1 MNRVTPVL
9 VTSILAVG
17 LTACSDGGTPPTTV
31 TESVTATTTHTV
43 TTTTTPTPTTPT
55 PAPAPEPNTAT
66 ASAPPAPATQAAA
79 TQAAA
84 EPYVTE
90 CLPGTPGPA
99 LWSDGTTRYSEYCYQ
114 QLGGAGVN
122 QAESSGYAQQ
132 SEPPAPTFVP
142 DSADGY
148 GPGQELPP
156 LCVRFPDTYGPC

>member
-1 MNRVTPVL
+1 MKRATPIL
-9 VTSILAVG
+9 ATSILALG
-17 LTACSDGGTPPTTV
+17 LVACGDGGTSPTTV

-55 PAPAPEPNTAT
+55 PEPNTTT
-66 ASAPPAPATQAAA
+66 AAAPPAPT

-99 LWSDGTTRYSEYCYQ
+99 LWSDGTTRYSDYCYQ
-114 QLGGAGVN
+114 QLGGAEVN
-122 QAESSGYAQQ
+122 QAEGGGYAQQ
-132 SEPPAPTFVP
+132 GEPPAPTFVP

>member
-1 MNRVTPVL
+1 MKRVAPIL
-9 VTSILAVG
+9 ATSILTLG
-17 LTACSDGGTPPTTV
+17 LTACGSGGTSPTTV

-55 PAPAPEPNTAT
+55 PEPNTTPA
-66 ASAPPAPATQAAA
+66 AAPPAPTTQAPA

-99 LWSDGTTRYSEYCYQ
+99 LWSDGTTRYSDYCYQ

-122 QAESSGYAQQ
+122 QAENSGYAQQ
-132 SEPPAPTFVP
+132 GEPPAPTFVP

-156 LCVRFPDTYGPC
+156 LCARFPDAYGPC